1 MKNFET
7 VADYRQLFYEVFTFW
22 FVESFGI
29 KFLEAPDALF
39 EEFFEYYQ
47 NELNATGR
55 TGADS

>member
-7 VADYRQLFYEVFTFW
+7 VADCRQLFYEVFMFW

-39 EEFFEYYQ
+39 EDFFQQYR
-47 NELNATGR
+47 NEWNAIG
-55 TGADS
+55 